1 MPMKAFLAIITTSFL
16 ILISLTPFLV
26 QTTLAAEP
34 SLEDYGLD
42 AARGQ
47 AKLPKTVFGDAK
59 DIPSIVGK
67 VIQIGLSLLGI
78 LFFLLVLY
86 AGFIW
91 MKARGNTEEVEK
103 AKAIIEGAIIGLVIV
118 SAAYAITSF
127 VFTSIATGAS

>member
-1 MPMKAFLAIITTSFL
+1 MKAFLAIITTSFL
-16 ILISLTPFLV
+16 MLISLTPFLA
-26 QTTLAAEP
+26 QTTLAVDSP
-34 SLEDYGLD
+34 PEDYGLD
-42 AARGQ
+42 AARVQ

-91 MKARGNTEEVEK
+91 MEARGNTEEVEK

-118 SAAYAITSF
+118 SAAYAITNF